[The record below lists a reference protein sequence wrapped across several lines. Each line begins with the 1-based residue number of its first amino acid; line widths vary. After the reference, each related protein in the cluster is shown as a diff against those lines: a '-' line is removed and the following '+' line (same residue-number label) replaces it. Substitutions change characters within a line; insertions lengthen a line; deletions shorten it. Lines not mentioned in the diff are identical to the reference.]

1 MKRII
6 SRALT
11 IALVALVA
19 ACGGDDTDPPA
30 TTEAG
35 NGGEEIAITIA
46 DFAFSGPDTVA
57 VGDTVTVTNE
67 DSMAHTWTAVGNEF
81 DSGSLGEG
89 ESFDFTFDE
98 AGEFD
103 YFCTIH
109 PTMTG
114 TITVEG

>member
-1 MKRII
+1 MKSII
-6 SRALT
+6 SRALA

-30 TTEAG
+30 TTEAAS
-35 NGGEEIAITIA
+35 GGEAIAITIT
-46 DFAFSGPDTVA
+46 DFAFAGPDTVA

-114 TITVEG
+114 TVTVEG

>member
-1 MKRII
+1 MKRNI

-19 ACGGDDTDPPA
+19 ACGGDDTDPPP
-30 TTEAG
+30 TPDTG
-35 NGGEEIAITIA
+35 NGGEEIAITIV

-114 TITVEG
+114 TITAEG